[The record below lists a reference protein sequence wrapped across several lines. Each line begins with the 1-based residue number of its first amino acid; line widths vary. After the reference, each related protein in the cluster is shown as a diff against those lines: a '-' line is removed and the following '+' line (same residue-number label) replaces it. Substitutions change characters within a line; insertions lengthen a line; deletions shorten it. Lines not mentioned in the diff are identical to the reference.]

1 MNKIIYNKQTGC
13 FERIYE
19 VDPGRASSSE
29 LSALRSELVE
39 LIFSQEKQK
48 RTKYVLPDLSL
59 DTSEESIRKN
69 KNTLAKLDKIIF
81 DKVSRG
87 L

>member
-48 RTKYVLPDLSL
+48 RSKYVSDFSF
-59 DTSEESIRKN
+59 DASEESIRKN